1 MQSQDTINLLKE
13 RKIDL
18 ESLKSKFKS
27 REKSLVFIY
36 AFIIATSIAI
46 FFIKNINFNK
56 TIYGINSYFFNS
68 IIMLI
73 ILYAALMII
82 FIKMRNVDRSIHIEN
97 DIIRINEEIELLE
110 ISKVSIEQR
119 AEKQLKLHQ
128 NELNRYY
135 NENIRQ
141 MKGVYNIGIISIS
154 MGFIIIILTIILSI
168 LNKNKIDNLI
178 IPIMGIVSGLLSS
191 FIGTLFI
198 KMYTETISTSAKFH
212 DKLVYSNNLYFS
224 NFLIAKVSDKNKRED
239 ITCEIAKLI
248 AEIKQ

>member
-1 MQSQDTINLLKE
+1 MESQDTMRLLREK
-13 RKIDL
+13 KSNL
-18 ESLKSKFKS
+18 ESLKNKFKL
-27 REKSLVFIY
+27 REKNLKLMNYS
-36 AFIIATSIAI
+36 IIAMSII
-46 FFIKNINFNK
+46 ICVIKNIAFNNI
-56 TIYGINSYFFNS
+56 IYDINSYFFNS
-68 IIMLI
+68 IILLV
-73 ILYAALMII
+73 ILYSTILII
-82 FIKMRNVDRSIHIEN
+82 FIKMKNYDRLIHIEN

-110 ISKVSIEQR
+110 ISNVSLEQR

-168 LNKNKIDNLI
+168 LNKDKIDNLI

-224 NFLIAKVSDKNKRED
+224 NFLIAKVSNKNKRED
-239 ITCEIAKLI
+239 ITCEIAKTI
-248 AEIKQ
+248 AELK